1 MGCYFYLNEIKEDS
15 NQIQFKDNTEYTK
28 KIFQAYKSIKDMIK
42 IIKQANTVSIDAYLI
57 RKKSINNFINLL
69 INSNILN
76 KINEDN
82 DLIIKAET
90 DLKKILK
97 DYKKEKI
104 EILDCENITN
114 NNNEE
119 FIIVNDKF
127 INSMGISLTNS
138 VNSIKNKKVEIK
150 IDNKRKNLNYI
161 KVNKEKI
168 YFKENNFGI
177 FQFCNKNETHIM
189 NSKNSSSIIASS
201 NNNILNSINS
211 RTNIK
216 EPSNEEFFIDN
227 LTSKI
232 VNVIESKELSEK
244 NK

>member
-1 MGCYFYLNEIKEDS
+1 
-15 NQIQFKDNTEYTK
+15 
-28 KIFQAYKSIKDMIK
+28 
-42 IIKQANTVSIDAYLI
+42 
-57 RKKSINNFINLL
+57 
-69 INSNILN
+69 
-76 KINEDN
+76 
-82 DLIIKAET
+82 
-90 DLKKILK
+90 
-97 DYKKEKI
+97 
-104 EILDCENITN
+104 
-114 NNNEE
+114 
-119 FIIVNDKF
+119 
-127 INSMGISLTNS
+127 MGISLTNS

-161 KVNKEKI
+161 KEKI